1 VALNLSQG
9 KIVPVT
15 IRSGS
20 LRTISRIDSGGSYR
34 TIASSHDPRGWILSN
49 DRSVDPFGRSITL
62 YGIVAARYENKATII
77 TSNKS
82 LTEWGKVLHDTSLAG
97 ALVDR
102 LMHHGDVYYLKG
114 DSYRLSG
121 KEKRQTPPP
130 AAG

>member
-1 VALNLSQG
+1 MSW
-9 KIVPVT
+9 VT
-15 IRSGS
+15 AEPEAG
-20 LRTISRIDSGGSYR
+20 
-34 TIASSHDPRGWILSN
+34 A
-49 DRSVDPFGRSITL
+49 VL